1 MGPKSNSS
9 FHGTSVRWQGVLRY
23 CLEVVVQFRWL
34 HGIFLSLPCLF
45 IHIYIHIHIY
55 IYIFDKEEI
64 VVPIPEKGIWR
75 YGTDKKVVAMLKE
88 LMRASVSGMNI
99 FLTLFF

>member
-1 MGPKSNSS
+1 M
-9 FHGTSVRWQGVLRY
+9 
-23 CLEVVVQFRWL
+23 VQFRWL

-45 IHIYIHIHIY
+45 IHIYTYTYIY

-99 FLTLFF
+99 FLTLFSNLHLSHCLFILVFFFYFLSVIN